1 MRAIGRVLAILC
13 ALVMLTAAIPAAA
26 DDNFNLER
34 DGFSTSYTYN
44 YDYWRDVQASPD
56 AYRVAAVID
65 SVSLGL
71 DNLDNVP
78 IRRAQSLF
86 VKGQDLY
93 VCDTGN
99 NRILQIRFSGDQYK
113 VERIISSA
121 NGTAEDYEH
130 AENYYSKS
138 KAYESAISKT
148 KDAEKALNALKD
160 PSRETPATDAEIE
173 AAEAALAS
181 AQEEEEI
188 QHQEAMEAEEKA
200 KEFNCRIWE
209 YEAWKKNDEGS
220 VITTFNTPN
229 DIAVDNDG
237 NIYVADMNN
246 FRVLKMDKD
255 CNVIWEFTKPLDATF
270 DQSLSFMPSK
280 LAVDVA
286 NRVYVL
292 CLNVNKGFVKFETDG
307 VFSGFIGANTVSVNM
322 AQYIWKRYF
331 QTKEQRAASE
341 SFVPTE
347 YENMYMDSDGFIYAT
362 NTIFSEYDLLSDKAK
377 PIRRLNSLGNDI
389 LIKNDRYPP
398 VGDLWWI
405 EESVQNGPSKFT
417 DITVLD
423 NDIYVAVDRTR
434 GRLFGYDNQGVL
446 LWSFGTKGNVDGAFT
461 SAVSV
466 EHIGNNLLVLD
477 QLKNN
482 ITVFSPTEF
491 GAMIYDA
498 IESYTK
504 GQYDESADLW
514 GNVLKL
520 NANYPL
526 AFRGIGRAI
535 LRQND
540 FKGAMEYFE
549 MAHDRENYGRAFKL
563 YRKEWVEKNIW
574 WIILLIA
581 ILLIVPL
588 VLGRMKR
595 MKWEVIK
602 HEHSKV
608 RK

>member
-13 ALVMLTAAIPAAA
+13 ALVMLTTAIPAAA

-65 SVSLGL
+65 SVSLGP

-78 IRRAQSLF
+78 IRRPQSLF
-86 VKGQDLY
+86 FKGQDLY

-99 NRILQIRFSGDQYK
+99 NRILQIRVSGDEYR

-130 AENYYSKS
+130 AENYYSKT

-148 KDAEKALNALKD
+148 KDAEKALSTLKD
-160 PSRETPATDAEIE
+160 PSRETPASDAEIKE
-173 AAEAALAS
+173 AEAALAG

-188 QHQEAMEAEEKA
+188 LHQEAIEAEEKA
-200 KEFNCRIWE
+200 KAFNCRIWQ
-209 YEAWKKNDEGS
+209 YEAWKKSDEGS

-292 CLNVNKGFVKFETDG
+292 CLNVNKGFVKYETDG

-347 YENMYMDSDGFIYAT
+347 YENMYMDPDGFIYAT
-362 NTIFSEYDLLSDKAK
+362 NTIFSEYDLLPDKAK
-377 PIRRLNSLGNDI
+377 PIRRLNSLGSDI

-398 VGDLWWI
+398 IGDLWWI
-405 EESVQNGPSKFT
+405 EENVQNGPSKFT

-446 LWSFGTKGNVDGAFT
+446 LWAFGTKGNVDGAFT

-482 ITVFSPTEF
+482 ITVFTPTEF
-491 GAMIYDA
+491 GTMIYDA

-504 GQYDESADLW
+504 GQYDESANLW

-588 VLGRMKR
+588 ILGRMKR
-595 MKWEVIK
+595 MKWEVIM